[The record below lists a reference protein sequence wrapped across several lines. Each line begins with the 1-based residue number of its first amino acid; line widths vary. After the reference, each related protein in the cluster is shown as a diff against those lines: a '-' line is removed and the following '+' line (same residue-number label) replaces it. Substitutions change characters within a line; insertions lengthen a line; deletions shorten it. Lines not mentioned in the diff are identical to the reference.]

1 LRRGPRFPRPSNK
14 EEGGREGGREGRRE
28 RTVFLLNGIKKENND
43 DDDDDKSKDRLRF
56 FPF

>member
-1 LRRGPRFPRPSNK
+1 M
-14 EEGGREGGREGRRE
+14 
-28 RTVFLLNGIKKENND
+28 FLLNGIKKENND

>member
-1 LRRGPRFPRPSNK
+1 M
-14 EEGGREGGREGRRE
+14 EGRRE